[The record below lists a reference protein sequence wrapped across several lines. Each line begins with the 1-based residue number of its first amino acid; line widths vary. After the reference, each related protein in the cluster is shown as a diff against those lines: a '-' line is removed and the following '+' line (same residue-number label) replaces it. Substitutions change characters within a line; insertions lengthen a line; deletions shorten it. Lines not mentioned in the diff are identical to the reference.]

1 VVRVRA
7 PLVVGGSNSV
17 SKLLPLLPSNQKE
30 KKMTSI
36 QIKRRGTQ
44 KISGIALDYK
54 LKDANDKTL
63 FSSTTQNESG
73 LGNDYDRSEFDGGSY
88 LLIGKESDN
97 WQMFVYEEDETKE
110 DLK

>member
-1 VVRVRA
+1 
-7 PLVVGGSNSV
+7 
-17 SKLLPLLPSNQKE
+17 
-30 KKMTSI
+30 MTSI

-88 LLIGKESDN
+88 LLIGKESDKSPLSRRRN
-97 WQMFVYEEDETKE
+97 V
-110 DLK
+110 